1 MRDDVKFL
9 LERQAA
15 WQRSR
20 AKRPWSEKLRAVVVL
35 RRGALAI
42 RKRPVSGGD
51 VKSVDG

>member
-20 AKRPWSEKLRAVVVL
+20 ATRPWSEKLRAAVAM
-35 RRGALAI
+35 RRGLIAL
-42 RKRPVSGGD
+42 RKRPAREGASSTD
-51 VKSVDG
+51 R